1 MGHGKETPRQKM
13 IGMMYLVLTALLAL
27 NVSKDVLNSFVL
39 VNNGLTKT
47 NANYQQKN
55 DVIYGEF
62 ERAAA
67 ENEKKAGPW
76 LAKAN
81 EIRTKANALFDQM
94 EGLKREIIAKGDGED
109 SKALVRKNE
118 IVADSISVKDNT
130 DKPAE
135 IMIGDNNDGKAFGL
149 KASINEFRELL
160 LGMIGEEGESVK
172 SAIEKTLETND
183 PPAVEGKKE
192 AWENEHFEHLPL
204 IAVVT
209 ILSGLQNNVRNAE
222 TEILN
227 YLYSQ
232 IDAGSFKFNKLE
244 AVVIPKSDYVIK
256 GNTYEAKVFIAASD
270 TTQDPKIL
278 IGNYKEI
285 PGEEGS
291 VDYEMV
297 GGYNELPVEKGIGV
311 YKAGGSSIGPKKW
324 GGLIVLKSPKGGADI
339 KRPFKSEYMVEE
351 PSMTVSPTKMNVF
364 YVGLDN
370 DVEISV
376 SGVAADKVSPSISN
390 GKISKVSGNKYIV
403 NPLKQG
409 NCLVRV
415 IADMDGTKK
424 DMGFKEFRVKL
435 LPTPVAK
442 VAGQRGGGVL
452 KANLIAATGIVA
464 EMENFEFAVNARV
477 TSFRVSARIGG
488 SDQEAICNGNKF
500 SDEVKGII
508 AKVQKGGKIFFEEIK
523 ASLPDGSVRDLGSV
537 ILKVN

>member
-27 NVSKDVLNSFVL
+27 NVSKDVLDSFVL
-39 VNNGLTKT
+39 VNEGLTKT
-47 NANYQQKN
+47 NINYFQKN
-55 DVIYGEF
+55 EVIYGEF

-81 EIRTKANALFDQM
+81 EVRAKAAALFDQM
-94 EGLKREIIAKGDGED
+94 EEYKKEIINKSEGPENPAITKEGEILGG
-109 SKALVRKNE
+109 KIA
-118 IVADSISVKDNT
+118 AKDNK
-130 DKPAE
+130 DVPAQ

-149 KASINEFRELL
+149 KANLSDFRELL
-160 LGMIGEEGESVK
+160 LGMIGPEGASVK
-172 SAIEKTLETND
+172 AGIEKTLDTSD
-183 PPAVEGKKE
+183 PPPVEGKVEK
-192 AWENEHFEHLPL
+192 WENEHFEHLPL

-209 ILSGLQNNVRNAE
+209 VLSGLQNNVRNAE

-285 PGEEGS
+285 PGDDGTL
-291 VDYEMV
+291 DYEMV

-311 YKAGGSSIGPKKW
+311 YKAGGSATGLKKW

-339 KRPFKSEYMVEE
+339 KRPFKSEYQVEE

-442 VAGQRGGGVL
+442 VSGQRGGGVL
-452 KANLIAATGIVA
+452 KANLNAATGIVA

-488 SDQEAICNGNKF
+488 SDQETICNGNKF
-500 SDEVKGII
+500 NDEAKAII
-508 AKVQKGGKIFFEEIK
+508 SKVQKGGKIFFEEIK